1 MKTAMFAALAA
12 SSLAALHSNE
22 TIWTPAIG
30 QELCGDNCRDL
41 AVDHHKMN
49 RVMPLINAQNK
60 KCHKEGTCG
69 PSYIEDL
76 KSSSSE
82 KCENGM
88 AGEYPCDGI
97 DLMSFVSMKDLGG
110 NDEGNDIWG
119 WEDPDSGKEWAIICL
134 TDGTSFVDIS
144 DPTKPVVFAFLPTQT
159 SSSTWRDVK
168 VHNNHAYVVSEARNH
183 GMQVVDLKKIAAM
196 TPGATP
202 TRIVADAVYTEVGNT
217 HNIVINEDTG
227 FAYLVGTQTC
237 SGGLHMVDLADPLKP
252 KYSGCYSKGG
262 YSHDAECVVYKGPDT
277 KYTGKEICFGYN
289 EDKLEIVDVTNK
301 ATPITIS
308 STTYDDAQYTHQGW
322 LNTDQ
327 SFLLMNDE
335 LDELYG
341 NQDGRTRT
349 LMWDVSDLS
358 RPVNTANFRH
368 ETKAIDHNLYLK
380 GDMAYLANYCD
391 GLVIMDV
398 SQIKDSKIDRAAHF
412 DIAPYCSTASN
423 VDPVFGGA
431 WSNYPYYKSG
441 VIAVSSIERGLF
453 ILKATD
459 AVVAGVEANAAD
471 FKARFN
477 TTRL

>member
-1 MKTAMFAALAA
+1 MK
-12 SSLAALHSNE
+12 
-22 TIWTPAIG
+22 I
-30 QELCGDNCRDL
+30 
-41 AVDHHKMN
+41 HK
-49 RVMPLINAQNK
+49 
-60 KCHKEGTCG
+60 
-69 PSYIEDL
+69 D
-76 KSSSSE
+76 
-82 KCENGM
+82 
-88 AGEYPCDGI
+88 
-97 DLMSFVSMKDLGG
+97 
-110 NDEGNDIWG
+110 
-119 WEDPDSGKEWAIICL
+119 
-134 TDGTSFVDIS
+134 
-144 DPTKPVVFAFLPTQT
+144 
-159 SSSTWRDVK
+159 
-168 VHNNHAYVVSEARNH
+168 HAYIVSEARNH
-183 GMQVVDLKKIAAM
+183 GMQVVDMQKIVKMGQSNRRTVTTIA
-196 TPGATP
+196 
-202 TRIVADAVYTEVGNT
+202 ADAVYTEVGNS
-217 HNIVINEDTG
+217 HNIVINEETG

-237 SGGLHMVDLADPLKP
+237 AGGLHMVDLKNPVKP
-252 KYSGCYSKGG
+252 EYAGCYSEAG
-262 YSHDAECVVYKGPDT
+262 YTHDAQCVIYKGPDA

-289 EDKLEIVDVTNK
+289 EDKLEIVDVTSK
-301 ATPITIS
+301 AAPITIS

-322 LNTDQ
+322 LDESQ
-327 SFLLMNDE
+327 GFLLMNDE